1 MTAAAAMTT
10 AATIPFSIP
19 TIDGADPW
27 KVTMALVWGL
37 LPELEVE
44 LVLGFAAPVVAAAL
58 LAAGAAEVL
67 AAGAAEEAAAVLG
80 SAAAAEE
87 ELPPGFKTDETEGTV
102 MPTLAQA

>member
-1 MTAAAAMTT
+1 MMAAAATT
-10 AATIPFSIP
+10 KAATMPFSIP

-58 LAAGAAEVL
+58 LAAGAADCV
-67 AAGAAEEAAAVLG
+67 AGAAGEEAAAVLG
-80 SAAAAEE
+80 SAAAEE
-87 ELPPGFKTDETEGTV
+87 ELPVPKTEETEGTV